1 MLREELTRCRHLGFG
16 QDMREIILRV
26 NVISAPILGIRERMV
41 GCIILLGTFAESM
54 VGKYGPQ
61 IADMTKQVSYK
72 LRADI
77 KKKFM

>member
-16 QDMREIILRV
+16 QDMREIMLRV

-54 VGKYGPQ
+54 VGK
-61 IADMTKQVSYK
+61 
-72 LRADI
+72 
-77 KKKFM
+77 